1 MTPPRHGYDP
11 GDEPE
16 TGIRATG
23 DAETAGRHAAP
34 VASETDA
41 GPTNSAAEPDA
52 DASDSAAEP
61 DADAPDSAAEPEAGT
76 PAAPAVRS
84 LLGPAEIR
92 DLAEML
98 GVNPTKKLGQNFV
111 IDGNTVRRIVKV
123 ATVSPGDTVL
133 EVGPGLG
140 SLTLGLLEIGASVVA
155 VEIDD
160 RLAEQLPLTVELMH
174 PGAPLTVIR
183 DDALKITE
191 LPGDPS
197 RLVANLPYNVS
208 VPVLLYLLE
217 NFASIRAGVVMVQAE
232 VGERLAAPSGSKVYG
247 SPSVKAAWY
256 GAFRTAGK
264 VSRQV
269 FWPVPGVDSILIAFE
284 RRAEP
289 LESED
294 LRRATFAL
302 VDAAFQQRRKMLRQ
316 SLSSVL
322 GNSTNATEVMTRAG
336 IDPTE
341 RGEQLTVEDFLL
353 IARAQLNVT

>member
-1 MTPPRHGYDP
+1 VS
-11 GDEPE
+11 
-16 TGIRATG
+16 
-23 DAETAGRHAAP
+23 DAENFP
-34 VASETDA
+34 
-41 GPTNSAAEPDA
+41 
-52 DASDSAAEP
+52 
-61 DADAPDSAAEPEAGT
+61 GT
-76 PAAPAVRS
+76 PGTNAAAPAEPAVPSAERAAPAEPATPTGAASVEPAASAVPAARS

-123 ATVSPGDTVL
+123 AAITSDDTVV

-140 SLTLGLLEIGASVVA
+140 SLTLGLLETGARVVA

-174 PGAPLTVIR
+174 PDAPLVVLR
-183 DDALKITE
+183 ADALKITD
-191 LPGDPS
+191 LPGEPT

-208 VPVLLYLLE
+208 VPVLLHMLE
-217 NFASIRAGVVMVQAE
+217 HFPSIRAGVVMVQAE
-232 VGERLAAPSGSKVYG
+232 VGERLAAPPGSKVYG

-269 FWPVPGVDSILIAFE
+269 FWPVPNVDSILIAFE
-284 RRAEP
+284 RRSEP
-289 LESED
+289 LESEE
-294 LRRATFAL
+294 LRLATFAL
-302 VDAAFQQRRKMLRQ
+302 VDGAFQQRRKMLRQ
-316 SLSSVL
+316 SLSTVL
-322 GNSTNATEVMTRAG
+322 GDSATATAVLEAAG

-341 RGEQLTVEDFLL
+341 RGEQLTVDAFLA
-353 IARAQLNVT
+353 IARAWDSAPS